1 MSATESTTP
10 STTQGMSG
18 TSSGTPSKTE
28 QLSGHAQDVA
38 GTAKEET
45 RQLAASATD
54 HAATVMRQA
63 TDELRSHGEEQGQK
77 FAATL
82 RDLCD
87 DLRSMADHST
97 GKSPAGDIA
106 RSLAD
111 GAEQL
116 AGRIDHG
123 GINGIGRDLTN
134 FGRRSPGRFLLM
146 SAAAGVLA
154 GRVLRNTD
162 TRAIAQAAGGQ
173 QGNQMS
179 GSGVG
184 MGMPSDGLPEP
195 VIDLPAGMTSAD
207 PLDPSAG
214 DAIAAGMTGT
224 IPAADMGDMGEGTG
238 R

>member
-10 STTQGMSG
+10 SATPGMSG
-18 TSSGTPSKTE
+18 TSSGTPAKTE
-28 QLSGHAQDVA
+28 QLAGHAQDVA

-45 RQLAASATD
+45 RQLAQSATD

-63 TDELRSHGEEQGQK
+63 TDELRTHGEEQGKK

-87 DLRSMADHST
+87 DLRSMAEHST

-106 RSLAD
+106 RGLAD

-116 AGRIDHG
+116 AGRIDQG
-123 GINGIGRDLTN
+123 GMSGIGRELTDY
-134 FGRRSPGRFLLM
+134 GRRSPGRFLVM
-146 SAAAGVLA
+146 SAAAGLLA
-154 GRVLRNTD
+154 GRLLRNTD

-173 QGNQMS
+173 QD
-179 GSGVG
+179 GSGA
-184 MGMPSDGLPEP
+184 MDNDGLPEP
-195 VIDLPAGMTSAD
+195 VIDLPVGMTSTD
-207 PLDPSAG
+207 PMDPAAG
-214 DAIAAGMTGT
+214 DALAAGMTGT
-224 IPAADMGDMGEGTG
+224 VPASDLGGND